1 MKREG
6 VERGI
11 KISLIKRPFYR
22 KTEREKERERVYN

>member
-11 KISLIKRPFYR
+11 KISLIKRFFYR
-22 KTEREKERERVYN
+22 KTERKREREEVYN